1 MTGHGIV
8 GIWRLLRWEAA
19 ADDGSVL
26 HPMGERPEGVVV
38 YTADGTMIT
47 TVGEAGRQPITGGD
61 LLGGPAE
68 ERLAAMRSFIAYS
81 GSYVL
86 DGGDV
91 VHTVTMSLFPN
102 WVGTQQR
109 RHVELSADGRV
120 LVLSTDPIVVR
131 GRMGVQ
137 RLTWERVGSQ

>member
-1 MTGHGIV
+1 MKDRAIAGT
-8 GIWRLLRWEAA
+8 WRLRRWESAA
-19 ADDGSVL
+19 EDGSVVY
-26 HPMGERPEGVVV
+26 PMGEAPEGVVV
-38 YTADGTMIT
+38 YTAEGTMIT

-61 LLGGPAE
+61 LLGGPVE
-68 ERLAAMRSFIAYS
+68 ERLAAMTSFIAYS

-131 GRMGVQ
+131 GRRGVQ
-137 RLTWERVGSQ
+137 RLTWERVGAR